1 MRYDPPIHKTQ
12 GLLPL
17 ILAAGAL
24 LIYPLVFEATYF
36 RHVMILAFVFAI
48 VATNWDLSLGYAGLF
63 NFGHVALFAVGIYTY
78 AILAKTLG
86 VSPWLAVLAG
96 GGTAAIVALLIALPV
111 LRLDGIYV
119 ILVTIALSQLIYLV
133 VISWSDVTG
142 GTSGMVTLPTLKIG
156 DYRLSKDGRIGY
168 YYVGL
173 GLLFLN
179 ITFLYLVTRSR
190 LGRAIMALRD
200 NKYYAIA
207 RGVSEARTRALTL
220 AASALFTGI
229 AGAFYGAYLR
239 VASPDAFGIGF
250 LTLVLSMLLVGG
262 TGTIWGPLIGAFAI
276 SFLSEWLAG
285 FGPWQNIIVA
295 LAIILVVVF
304 YPGGLWAALQQLREF
319 ADGLRSQTIARLQRQ
334 RGKETREAMT
344 GARERMLQTT
354 FGRIAVADTDPA
366 GGTDKPA
373 LLLLHGN
380 SACKEAFHKQFRS
393 FADRYRVIAFDL
405 PGHGVSDNADPETAY
420 NVKAYAEIAEQVL
433 ADCGVRQVHVFGWS
447 LGGYVALELAA
458 RGNVE
463 VTSLA
468 ICGTPPLAVVPDD
481 WGRAY
486 VPTEHMVLT
495 AKQYF
500 SRQEARSYGQH
511 ATAPLS
517 EESAFLHRAVR
528 RTDGR
533 ARAYMITKLSII
545 DWPRQMRMLA
555 EGRIPIAILN
565 GNDDPFLNHPYIA
578 GLKYGNLWK
587 GAPQDIQDGKHAPFF
602 NRTDAF
608 DLSYFSFLRHAEGW
622 HSAPTTASA
631 VGTARA

>member
-17 ILAAGAL
+17 ILAAVAL
-24 LIYPLVFEATYF
+24 LVYPLVFEATYF

-86 VSPWLAVLAG
+86 VSPWLAIIAG
-96 GGTAAIVALLIALPV
+96 GGTAAFVALLIALPV

-168 YYVGL
+168 YYIGL
-173 GLLFLN
+173 GLLALN
-179 ITFLYLVTRSR
+179 VAFLYLVTRSR

-207 RGVSEARTRALTL
+207 RGVSEAKTRALTL
-220 AASALFTGI
+220 MASAVFTGI

-239 VASPDAFGIGF
+239 VASPDAFGMGF

-295 LAIILVVVF
+295 VAIILVVVF
-304 YPGGLWAALQQLREF
+304 YPGGLWAALQEAREA
-319 ADGLRSQTIARLQRQ
+319 ADALRSQITARLRRS
-334 RGKETREAMT
+334 RGRAAREALT
-344 GARERMLQTT
+344 GAPERMLKTRY
-354 FGRIAVADTDPA
+354 GKIAVADTGD
-366 GGTDKPA
+366 TDDDKPA
-373 LLLLHGN
+373 LLFLHGN
-380 SACKEAFHKQFRS
+380 SACKEAFCKQFRS
-393 FADRYRVIAFDL
+393 FSDKYRVIGFDL

-420 NVKAYAEIAEQVL
+420 NVKAYAEIAEAVL
-433 ADCGVRQVHVFGWS
+433 ADCGVTAAHVFGWS

-458 RGNVE
+458 RGNVD
-463 VTSLA
+463 VMSVA

-481 WGRAY
+481 MGRAY
-486 VPTEHMVLT
+486 VPTAHMVLT

-500 SRQEARSYGQH
+500 SREEARSYGQH

-533 ARAYMITKLSII
+533 ARLYMMTKLGVI
-545 DWPRQMRMLA
+545 DWPRQMRLLTD
-555 EGRIPIAILN
+555 GRVPTAILD
-565 GNDDPFLNHPYIA
+565 GSDDPFLNHDYIA

-602 NRTDAF
+602 NKTDVF
-608 DLSYFSFLRHAEGW
+608 DLSYFSFLRFAEG
-622 HSAPTTASA
+622 SRAAGETAA
-631 VGTARA
+631 VGA

>member
-1 MRYDPPIHKTQ
+1 MRYDPPLHKTQ

-17 ILAAGAL
+17 IVAAGAL
-24 LIYPLVFEATYF
+24 LIYPLIFEATYF

-86 VSPWLAVLAG
+86 VSPWLAILAG
-96 GGTAAIVALLIALPV
+96 GGTAAIIALLIALPV

-168 YYVGL
+168 YYIGL
-173 GLLFLN
+173 GLLAVN
-179 ITFLYLVTRSR
+179 IAFLYTLTRSR

-207 RGVSEARTRALTL
+207 RGVSEAKTRALTL
-220 AASALFTGI
+220 TASAVFTGI

-239 VASPDAFGIGF
+239 VASPDAFGMGF

-262 TGTIWGPLIGAFAI
+262 AGTIWGPLIGAFAI

-295 LAIILVVVF
+295 VAIILVVVF
-304 YPGGLWAALQQLREF
+304 YPGGLWAALQQLRETLD
-319 ADGLRSQTIARLQRQ
+319 ALRSQTLARLR
-334 RGKETREAMT
+334 RRRELKAREGLT
-344 GARERMLQTT
+344 GAPERILRTSH
-354 FGRIAVADTDPA
+354 GRIAVADT
-366 GGTDKPA
+366 GGDKPA
-373 LLLLHGN
+373 LLFLHGN
-380 SACKEAFHKQFRS
+380 SANKEAFFKQFRS
-393 FADRYRVIAFDL
+393 FADKYRVIAFDL

-420 NVKAYAEIAEQVL
+420 NVTAYTEIAEQVL
-433 ADCGVRQVHVFGWS
+433 ADCGVTRVHVFGWS

-463 VTSLA
+463 VASLA
-468 ICGTPPLAVVPDD
+468 LCGTPPLAVVPDD
-481 WGRAY
+481 MGRAY
-486 VPTEHMVLT
+486 LPTAHMVLT
-495 AKQYF
+495 SKQYF
-500 SRQEARSYGQH
+500 SRDEARSYGQH
-511 ATAPLS
+511 ATAPLT
-517 EESAFLHRAVR
+517 EESAFLHRSVR

-533 ARAYMITKLSII
+533 ARYYLMSKLGVI
-545 DWPRQMRMLA
+545 DWPRQMRVLT
-555 EGRIPIAILN
+555 EGKIPVAILN
-565 GNDDPFLNHPYIA
+565 GSDDPFLNHAYIA
-578 GLKYGNLWK
+578 NLKYGNLWK
-587 GAPQDIQDGKHAPFF
+587 GSPQDIQDGKHAPFF

-608 DLSYFSFLRHAEGW
+608 DLSYFSFLRFAEG
-622 HSAPTTASA
+622 ARLTGDTAQA
-631 VGTARA
+631 

>member
-1 MRYDPPIHKTQ
+1 MRYDPPLHKTQ

-17 ILAAGAL
+17 IVAAVAL
-24 LIYPLVFEATYF
+24 LVYPLMFEATYF

-86 VSPWLAVLAG
+86 VSPWLAILAG

-168 YYVGL
+168 YYIGL
-173 GLLFLN
+173 GLLAVN
-179 ITFLYLVTRSR
+179 IAFLYLLTRSR
-190 LGRAIMALRD
+190 LGRSIMALRD

-207 RGVSEARTRALTL
+207 RGVSEAKTRALTL
-220 AASALFTGI
+220 TASAVFTGI

-239 VASPDAFGIGF
+239 VASPDAFGMGF

-262 TGTIWGPLIGAFAI
+262 AGTIWGPLIGAFAI

-295 LAIILVVVF
+295 MAIILVVVF
-304 YPGGLWAALQQLREF
+304 YPGGLWAALQQLRETLD
-319 ADGLRSQTIARLQRQ
+319 ALRSQTTARLR
-334 RGKETREAMT
+334 RRREVKAREALT
-344 GARERMLQTT
+344 GARERILSTSH
-354 FGRIAVADTDPA
+354 GRIAVADT
-366 GGTDKPA
+366 GGDGPA
-373 LLLLHGN
+373 LLFLHGN
-380 SACKEAFHKQFRS
+380 SANKEAFHKQFRS
-393 FADRYRVIAFDL
+393 FADKYRVIAFDL

-420 NVKAYAEIAEQVL
+420 NVRAYAEIAEQVL
-433 ADCGVRQVHVFGWS
+433 ADCGVTRVHVFGWS

-468 ICGTPPLAVVPDD
+468 LCGTPPLAVVPDD
-481 WGRAY
+481 MGRAY
-486 VPTEHMVLT
+486 VPSAHMVLT
-495 AKQYF
+495 SKQYF
-500 SRQEARSYGQH
+500 SRDEARSYGQH
-511 ATAPLS
+511 ATAPLT
-517 EESAFLHRAVR
+517 EDSAFLHRSVR

-533 ARAYMITKLSII
+533 ARHYMMTKLGVV
-545 DWPRQMRMLA
+545 DWPRQMRVLS
-555 EGRIPIAILN
+555 EGRIPVAILN
-565 GNDDPFLNHPYIA
+565 GSDDPFLNHAYIA
-578 GLKYGNLWK
+578 NLKYGNLWK
-587 GAPQDIQDGKHAPFF
+587 DSPQDIQDGKHAPFF

-608 DLSYFSFLRHAEGW
+608 DLSYFSFLRFAE
-622 HSAPTTASA
+622 SARMAAETAEA
-631 VGTARA
+631 

>member
-1 MRYDPPIHKTQ
+1 MRYDPPLHKTQ

-17 ILAAGAL
+17 ILAAVAL
-24 LIYPLVFEATYF
+24 LVYPLVFEATYF
-36 RHVMILAFVFAI
+36 RHVMILAFIFAI

-86 VSPWLAVLAG
+86 VSPWLAILAG

-168 YYVGL
+168 YYIGL
-173 GLLFLN
+173 GLLALN
-179 ITFLYLVTRSR
+179 IAFLYLLTRSR

-220 AASALFTGI
+220 TASAVFTGI

-239 VASPDAFGIGF
+239 VASPDAFGMGF

-304 YPGGLWAALQQLREF
+304 YPGGLWAALQQLREV
-319 ADGLRSQTIARLQRQ
+319 ADGLRSQTLARIGRR
-334 RGKETREAMT
+334 RGKSAREALT
-344 GARERMLQTT
+344 GARERMLKTRYGQ
-354 FGRIAVADTDPA
+354 IAVADTGPTTGA
-366 GGTDKPA
+366 GKPA
-373 LLLLHGN
+373 LLFLHGN
-380 SACKEAFHKQFRS
+380 SACKEAFYKQFRS

-405 PGHGVSDNADPETAY
+405 PGHGVSDNADPETTY
-420 NVKAYAEIAEQVL
+420 NVDAYTRIAEEVL
-433 ADCGVRQVHVFGWS
+433 ADCGVTRVHVFGWS

-458 RGNVE
+458 RGTVE

-481 WGRAY
+481 MGRAY
-486 VPTEHMVLT
+486 VPTAHMVLT

-500 SRQEARSYGQH
+500 SREEARSYGQH

-533 ARAYMITKLSII
+533 ARAYMMTKLSIT

-555 EGRIPIAILN
+555 EGRIPTAILD
-565 GNDDPFLNHPYIA
+565 GSDDPFLNHDYVA

-608 DLSYFSFLRHAEGW
+608 DLTYFSFLRFAENDHMAGD
-622 HSAPTTASA
+622 APA
-631 VGTARA
+631 

>member
-1 MRYDPPIHKTQ
+1 MRYDPPLHKTQ
-12 GLLPL
+12 GLVPL
-17 ILAAGAL
+17 IVAAVAL
-24 LIYPLVFEATYF
+24 LAYPLVFEATYF
-36 RHVMILAFVFAI
+36 RHVMILAFIFAI

-86 VSPWLAVLAG
+86 VSPWLAILAG

-142 GTSGMVTLPTLKIG
+142 GTSGMVTLPTLQIG

-168 YYVGL
+168 YYIGL
-173 GLLFLN
+173 GLLALN
-179 ITFLYLVTRSR
+179 LAFLYLLTRSR

-207 RGVSEARTRALTL
+207 RGVSEAKTRALTL
-220 AASALFTGI
+220 TASAIFTGI
-229 AGAFYGAYLR
+229 AGGFYGAYLR
-239 VASPDAFGIGF
+239 VASPDAFGMGF

-304 YPGGLWAALQQLREF
+304 YPGGLWAALQHLREI
-319 ADGLRSQTIARLQRQ
+319 ADGLRSQTIARLR
-334 RGKETREAMT
+334 RHREKAAREALT
-344 GARERMLQTT
+344 GAKERMLQTAY
-354 FGRIAVADTDPA
+354 GQIAIADTGPETGPETGA
-366 GGTDKPA
+366 DKPA
-373 LLLLHGN
+373 LLFLHGN
-380 SACKEAFHKQFRS
+380 SACKEAFYKQFRS

-420 NVKAYAEIAEQVL
+420 NVKAYAEIAEAVL
-433 ADCGVRQVHVFGWS
+433 ADCGVARVHVFGWS

-458 RGNVE
+458 RDQVE

-468 ICGTPPLAVVPDD
+468 ICGTPPLTVVPDD
-481 WGRAY
+481 MGRAY
-486 VPTEHMVLT
+486 MPTAHMVLT
-495 AKQYF
+495 SKQYF
-500 SRQEARSYGQH
+500 SREESRSYGQH

-517 EESAFLHRAVR
+517 EDSAFLHRAVR

-533 ARAYMITKLSII
+533 ARFYMMTKLAIV

-555 EGRIPIAILN
+555 EGRIPTAILN
-565 GNDDPFLNHPYIA
+565 GNDDPFLNHAYVA

-602 NRTDAF
+602 NRTDVF
-608 DLSYFSFLRHAEGW
+608 DLSYFSFLRFAETDG
-622 HSAPTTASA
+622 
-631 VGTARA
+631 GNGEF